1 MDSAFKKLI
10 YWSGHTHSL
19 LGLAVHQLDA
29 GIIMSIS
36 INEYTG
42 KHASRRGNSIL
53 IVLILS
59 IKNIF
64 IVDAKVKELVYSG
77 NTVFFLIPSRE
88 CMRENNFFLVT
99 FTINDPLFH
108 QFWFSFRNSIFQ
120 SFTTIIINV
129 KVYCST
135 SFPPN

>member
-1 MDSAFKKLI
+1 
-10 YWSGHTHSL
+10 
-19 LGLAVHQLDA
+19 
-29 GIIMSIS
+29 MSIS
-36 INEYTG
+36 TNEYTG

-77 NTVFFLIPSRE
+77 NTVFFLLPSRE

-99 FTINDPLFH
+99 FTINDPLLH
-108 QFWFSFRNSIFQ
+108 QF
-120 SFTTIIINV
+120 
-129 KVYCST
+129 
-135 SFPPN
+135 